1 MDSRARIKSYPDRD
15 LIEDNWYDKYDMW
28 IHISGGG
35 KMRFISPRINNG
47 LKRIKNHWHLH
58 DVSLMCL
65 ELFRDCPE
73 HIIFL
78 EKRKKQACN

>member
-1 MDSRARIKSYPDRD
+1 
-15 LIEDNWYDKYDMW
+15 
-28 IHISGGG
+28 
-35 KMRFISPRINNG
+35 MRFISPRINNG
-47 LKRIKNHWHLH
+47 LKRIKNHWHLY

-73 HIIFL
+73 HIIFS